1 MLAVGDDL
9 VLLVGGALEELSYA
23 REGMMLLEVGEEAGL
38 GDAEGTRGVV
48 EDLLWLRREL
58 TELRELRGGGE
69 CVGEG
74 GFGLYG
80 LGKDE
85 VEDTE
90 EEGAGLDGL
99 GLESIL
105 IDGAVVV
112 VLDVVEITVGGG
124 KAPDH

>member
-1 MLAVGDDL
+1 
-9 VLLVGGALEELSYA
+9 
-23 REGMMLLEVGEEAGL
+23 MLLEVGEEAGL

-69 CVGEG
+69 GVGEG

-124 KAPDH
+124 KTPDH